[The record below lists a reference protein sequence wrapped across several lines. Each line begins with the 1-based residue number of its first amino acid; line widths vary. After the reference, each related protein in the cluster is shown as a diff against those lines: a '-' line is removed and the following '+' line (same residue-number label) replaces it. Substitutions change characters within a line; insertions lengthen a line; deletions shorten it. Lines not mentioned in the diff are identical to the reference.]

1 MPDASYDTH
10 RSPGFTGDSCPVQ
23 ARHKMKTRETR
34 GLDLE
39 EVRRRTSLLSG
50 EAHNSAPV
58 IPSTTVK
65 TTKTNEP
72 PQPTSTAVMR
82 SRGQASESFS
92 LPRTVSGSVTH
103 PLHQGSSD
111 PLFAAAAG
119 GEGTFDDRGN
129 YFNEDLLLA
138 RAKTSRNST
147 GFDPLDD
154 VQGGTNAS
162 SGQSAWRS
170 EALLDTAGTFLTT
183 ARCVRVRVRFG
194 MMLRS

>member
-1 MPDASYDTH
+1 
-10 RSPGFTGDSCPVQ
+10 
-23 ARHKMKTRETR
+23 MKTRETR

-50 EAHNSAPV
+50 EAQNSAPV
-58 IPSTTVK
+58 IPSTTVT
-65 TTKTNEP
+65 TTKTNGP
-72 PQPTSTAVMR
+72 PQPTSTATSTAVVR
-82 SRGQASESFS
+82 SRGEPSESFS

-138 RAKTSRNST
+138 RAKASRNST

-183 ARCVRVRVRFG
+183 ARCVRVRVCVRFG